1 MALAHAHFA
10 RRYAHFESTIPN
22 SPPIQPHESDLI
34 DTSLAFDDQ
43 NFDSRPGFGLGILT
57 AWEELEIERMGTR
70 IGWKRIPNTIASPV
84 AYFQKIDDDSS
95 AWAKAVATV
104 DASHTRVF
112 SYLWNQHSREHMNR
126 HVEREGPDALHKVV
140 LSPDSHS
147 MLRVNIVS
155 LGLAVSARVFS
166 TLLVWRQEPDKSFTV
181 AFAPLQEDVQSGEGI
196 TDENVTRENGR
207 RDAAVAHHKQAK
219 LLRVKLEKKRE
230 EEGMANDAQV
240 MLKDEDEVQAFLD
253 SFRKSADEEG
263 PRREAQ
269 RAKTK
274 VSTGE
279 PPIPDLSF
287 WTNFPPVASPPFVL
301 P

>member
-1 MALAHAHFA
+1 VASLRDESREFLSEPFVTRALKPRIPERAANSLARPFVHTAPAPLFTPPPPLCSYTCVALAHAHFA

-34 DTSLAFDDQ
+34 DTALTFDDQ

-70 IGWKRIPNTIASPV
+70 IGWKRIPNTIVSPFS
-84 AYFQKIDDDSS
+84 YFQKIDDDSS
-95 AWAKAVATV
+95 SWAKAVATV

-112 SYLWNQHSREHMNR
+112 SYLWNQHSHEHMNR
-126 HVEREGPDALHKVV
+126 HVEREGPDALNEVV
-140 LSPDSHS
+140 LPPDSHS

-196 TDENVTRENGR
+196 TDENVTRE
-207 RDAAVAHHKQAK
+207 
-219 LLRVKLEKKRE
+219 
-230 EEGMANDAQV
+230 
-240 MLKDEDEVQAFLD
+240 
-253 SFRKSADEEG
+253 G
-263 PRREAQ
+263 PRREIQ

-274 VSTGE
+274 VSARE
-279 PPIPDLSF
+279 PPILDLSF
-287 WTNFPPVASPPFVL
+287 WTNFPPVASPPLVL